1 MSIMKFSFRRSGNSG
16 STKGSEKKAERKKQ
30 EPLVF
35 TTKTSNRIPTAAQLR
50 YFPAL
55 LNTQERVAL
64 WIGLV
69 VLLIGLPLF
78 AGRSYYRVTE
88 EVPAFGGS
96 YTEGVV
102 GQLQYANP
110 ILSPLSDVDA
120 DVTSLVFSSL
130 FSYDDNQDLQND
142 LVTNYTLS
150 DDKKTYTLYVRTG
163 VKWHDGEELNVD
175 DILFTIE
182 AIQDKQYQSPLFST
196 LAGVAIKRIDDY
208 TFSLALSEPFAPFIS
223 SLTFGILP
231 EHLWYDVPPQNVRL
245 TELNITPIGSG
256 PFKFEEATKDKSGT
270 LSSFTVTRNEDYY
283 GEKPYLDEMSFRFY
297 PDIDSAITALQSR
310 KVEGLAFIPQSE
322 REEIEKKKDIVFSS
336 LRLPQYTA
344 VFFNQKNTEVL
355 QSLEVRE
362 ALAHAVHR
370 NQIIT
375 NVLDNQGE
383 AMYTAILPGYLGYNP
398 EVEKYQDGAEE
409 SKRILEEAGWVF
421 PDTNTAVGEDT
432 ADEIDSEAEEETV
445 ASASTATTSIENTSF
460 RARKKDGVELS
471 FSLAT
476 VDLPEY
482 QAVAEI
488 LQEQWESIGA
498 KVIIDIY
505 SAEDIQQRVIRK
517 RDYDAILFAE
527 IIGNDPDPYPFWH
540 SSQMTHPGLALSIF
554 RNTDID
560 ALLDDARKSTD
571 DESRRLKYLEFQNTL
586 AANVPAVFLYNP
598 QYLYAVN
605 EKIQGINENQY
616 IAAPA
621 DRFAGIEKW
630 YVKTKRTMNS
640 TEESTETES
649 TDISEN

>member
-16 STKGSEKKAERKKQ
+16 STKGSNKKAERKKQ

-35 TTKTSNRIPTAAQLR
+35 TTKTSNTIPTPAQLR
-50 YFPAL
+50 YFSAL
-55 LNTQERVAL
+55 LNKQERIAL
-64 WIGLV
+64 WIALV
-69 VLLIGLPLF
+69 VLIVGLPLF
-78 AGRSYYRVTE
+78 SVRSYYRATD

-130 FSYDDNQDLQND
+130 FSYDDNQELQND

-150 DDKKTYTLYVRTG
+150 EDKKTYTLYLRTG

-175 DILFTIE
+175 DVLFTVE

-196 LAGVAIKRIDDY
+196 LAGVGIERIDDY
-208 TFSLALSEPFAPFIS
+208 TFSFTLSEPFAPFIT

-256 PFKFEEATKDKSGT
+256 PFKFEEATKDKTGI
-270 LSSFTVTRNEDYY
+270 LSSFTVIRNEEYY
-283 GEKPYLDEMSFRFY
+283 GEKPYLDEVSFRFY
-297 PDIDSAITALQSR
+297 PDIDSAIAALQSR
-310 KVEGLAFIPQSE
+310 KVEGLAFIPQSQ
-322 REEIEKKKDIVFSS
+322 RAEIEKKKDIVFSS
-336 LRLPQYTA
+336 LRLPQYTG
-344 VFFNQKNTEVL
+344 VFFNQRNTEVL

-370 NQIIT
+370 NRIIT
-375 NVLDNQGE
+375 NVLDNQGD
-383 AMYTAILPGYLGYNP
+383 AMYTAILPGYLGHNP
-398 EVEKYQDGAEE
+398 EVDKYQDGAEE
-409 SKRILEEAGWVF
+409 AKRILEEAGWTI
-421 PDTNTAVGEDT
+421 PESATEAESDTTDETTETEDT
-432 ADEIDSEAEEETV
+432 STETT
-445 ASASTATTSIENTSF
+445 STTSSVVESIENTTF
-460 RARKKDGVELS
+460 QPRQKDGVDLS
-471 FSLAT
+471 FNLAT

-482 QAVAEI
+482 RAVAEL
-488 LQEQWESIGA
+488 LQAQWEEIGV
-498 KVIIDIY
+498 KVVIDIY
-505 SAEDIQQRVIRK
+505 SAEDIQQRIIRK

-540 SSQMTHPGLALSIF
+540 SSQMTHPGLALAIF

-560 ALLDDARKSTD
+560 TLLEEARKSTD

-586 AANVPAVFLYNP
+586 AANVPAIFLYNP

-605 EKIQGINENQY
+605 DKIRGINENQY

-630 YVKTKRTMNS
+630 YVKTKRVFTS
-640 TEESTETES
+640 SEEDSQS
-649 TDISEN
+649 